1 VGQKKCAI
9 DQWPKHITV
18 VIQAQK
24 VMSSYT
30 VSNYWPHCVQR
41 KPPVFNL
48 LRGRF
53 WSIRPAGATRCTD
66 GGEIWHGEGTEGPL
80 PC

>member
-1 VGQKKCAI
+1 MCGDVAFFFDHLHVQCGQKKCAI

-41 KPPVFNL
+41 KLPVFNL

-53 WSIRPAGATRCTD
+53 
-66 GGEIWHGEGTEGPL
+66 
-80 PC
+80 